1 MKKVVLSMFLFL
13 VGCLCE
19 AKITVTISGKITNL
33 ATGEVMLSGAFGPD
47 IIKVKPDGSFSQ
59 KLELDYAGKYYF
71 GAGDNATF
79 LYLRDKSNLVIS
91 ADAKNF
97 FKTVKFSGTD
107 ASENAYLAKKEE
119 ITNAMDFK
127 AFYSSDEK
135 SYLNQIAK
143 LKADMTAALAKSK
156 PAKTFSELEARD
168 LYYMEQSFLWNYP
181 SYHPGI
187 TKKENFVLATDF
199 PKPEKDKINFNNGT
213 DYAFSMSFREMTS
226 RWVSENLPKD
236 SADKYPVFEAVKQ
249 FDSPLMR
256 DAILSGLQYNINA
269 GNPDSKEL
277 YDRLTAVVTSEKAKK
292 DFDLKLAA
300 IERTKAGNASPTFDY
315 ENVGG
320 TKTSLESLRG
330 KYVYI
335 DVWATWCGPCREEI
349 PHLQKMEMAYHGKKI
364 EFVSI
369 SADKQKDREKWKKMI
384 AEKQMGGLQLLT
396 DKDFD
401 SEFIKAY
408 AIDGIPRF
416 ILIDP
421 SGKIVNA
428 DAPRPSDPELA
439 KLLDSL
445 PL

>member
-1 MKKVVLSMFLFL
+1 MKKLLLSTLLIL
-13 VGCLCE
+13 VGCVCY
-19 AKITVTISGKITNL
+19 AKITVTVSGKITNL
-33 ATGEVMLSGAFGPD
+33 ATGEVVLSGVFGPD
-47 IIKVKPDGSFSQ
+47 MIKVKPDGSFSQ
-59 KLELDYAGKYYF
+59 KLDLDYAGKYYF
-71 GAGDNATF
+71 GFGDDATF
-79 LYLRDKSNLVIS
+79 LYLRDNSNVVIS

-97 FKTVKFSGTD
+97 FSTVKFSGTD
-107 ASENAYLAKKEE
+107 ASENAYLTKKEE
-119 ITNAMDFK
+119 ITHAIDMK

-135 SYLNQIAK
+135 SYLSQIAK
-143 LKADMTAALAKSK
+143 LKADLNAALAKFK
-156 PAKTFSELEARD
+156 VQKTFSDLEARD

-181 SYHPGI
+181 NYHPGI
-187 TKKENFVLATDF
+187 TKKENFVLAPDF
-199 PKPEKDKINFNNGT
+199 PKPEKEKINFNNGA
-213 DYAFSMSFREMTS
+213 DYAFSMPFREMTS

-236 SADKYPVFEAVKQ
+236 TTDKYPVFEAVKQ

-256 DAILSGLQYNINA
+256 DAILSGLQYNISA

-277 YDRLTAVVTSEKAKK
+277 YDKLMEVVTSEKAKK
-292 DFDLKLAA
+292 EFVAKLSA
-300 IERTKAGNASPTFDY
+300 IERTKAGNTSPAFDY
-315 ENVGG
+315 ENVNGS
-320 TKTSLESLRG
+320 KTSLESLRG

-349 PHLQKMEMAYHGKKI
+349 SHLQKMETAYHGKKI

-384 AEKQMGGLQLLT
+384 ADKQMSGTQLIA

-401 SEFIKAY
+401 SDFIKAY

-416 ILIDP
+416 ILVDP
-421 SGKIVNA
+421 NGKIVNA
-428 DAPRPSDPELA
+428 DAPRPSDPELS